1 MLVIRVMRV
10 LRVARVFKLARY
22 SSGLQAFGDTMKRSI
37 TELSMLGM
45 FLVTGIIFFSTVL
58 YFLEKDEPNSEFF
71 SIPAACWWC
80 VVTMTT
86 VGYGDV
92 VPTTPRKQ
100 RRFIFDKCRSTAVL
114 IGRRDRH

>member
-58 YFLEKDEPNSEFF
+58 YFLEKDEVNTEFY
-71 SIPAACWWC
+71 SIPAACWWYDLHC
-80 VVTMTT
+80 LQ
-86 VGYGDV
+86 Y
-92 VPTTPRKQ
+92 KN
-100 RRFIFDKCRSTAVL
+100 KE
-114 IGRRDRH
+114 